1 MRLRSIRIPRF
12 RDIVPEVFSVA
23 SGILLALAY
32 PPHDAS
38 SLAWFALV
46 PFFAAIAFA
55 TPRRGFRI
63 GFLAGLAFWLPSI
76 AWMWALKDNGGP
88 WFLVILGHFALSAY
102 CALYFAL
109 FGMLLATKS
118 CPPPRGGCPEGA
130 GGVLRAPDKFPSSW
144 RGIPR
149 ALFAAAVWTGLEWIR
164 SNLLTGFAWNH
175 LGVSQYRALPL
186 LQLAS
191 LGGVYAL
198 SFLVALLNSAI
209 ANVVVRILRS
219 ARRQPAPRH
228 HLDLA
233 AAIAAL
239 IAAIVWGHR
248 EQTRWA
254 VLERTAPPFAVA
266 GVQPD
271 APSVFERG
279 RSTVEEAINRLADR
293 TLVAARLAPD
303 LVVWPESVLMGVVPG
318 DRDAMNYAF
327 TAARTCKAPVLAGAV
342 EVRAEGG
349 KFGRELVANAS
360 WLFGT
365 DRKVHGMY
373 RKQHLV
379 PFGEYIPLDGTIP
392 LLARLSPVGYSCTPG
407 DKPGLFEVRA
417 GILDAVVTVSPLI
430 CFEDTVA
437 PLASR
442 AVREGATL
450 LVNQTNDSW
459 FEGSCEPVQHHAQAV
474 FRAVE
479 TRTPL
484 VRVANAGVSGL
495 VFASGRQT
503 PPSAYFRDSAYPR
516 QADWPI
522 PLYTRHGD
530 WLLAIP
536 CAALSL
542 VRALWLVLRARRARR
557 SLSTQPTLP

>member
-12 RDIVPEVFSVA
+12 RDIAPEVFSIA

-32 PPHDAS
+32 PPTGTS

-109 FGMLLATKS
+109 FGMLLADGQAET
-118 CPPPRGGCPEGA
+118 PET
-130 GGVLRAPDKFPSSW
+130 PDAQSSSW

-149 ALFAAAVWTGLEWIR
+149 ALFAAAVWTGLEWVR

-198 SFLVALLNSAI
+198 SFLVALLNAAI

-248 EQTRWA
+248 EQTRWS

-279 RSTVEEAINRLADR
+279 RSTVEESLNRLADR

-327 TAARTCKAPVLAGAV
+327 TAARACKAPVLAGAV

-417 GILDAVVTVSPLI
+417 GILDSIVTVSPLI

-479 TRTPL
+479 NRTPL

-503 PPSAYFRDSAYPR
+503 LPSAYFRDSSYPR
-516 QADWPI
+516 QTDWPTS
-522 PLYTRHGD
+522 LYTRHGD

-536 CAALSL
+536 CSVIALA
-542 VRALWLVLRARRARR
+542 RAIWLVFRARRTRR
-557 SLSTQPTLP
+557 SLLTQPTLP